1 MTRFYVKSAA
11 LGDEAVVEVN
21 VYKSRKAMKKAAK
34 KFYDYKPSRGVEG
47 LCQTYDIDGTIY
59 PIVRLH
65 RKNLRSMVVSHELH
79 HAATAIYGNHLT
91 PGRKVKKVLHHA
103 NEPFAYLYSDLFSM
117 TVDLLH
123 AHGYYQEDK

>member
-21 VYKSRKAMKKAAK
+21 VYRSRKAMQRAAK
-34 KFYDYKPSRGVEG
+34 VFNGFKPDPDAVG
-47 LCQTYDIDGTIY
+47 LCQSYDIDGNTY
-59 PIVRLH
+59 PIVRLTH
-65 RKNLRSMVVSHELH
+65 DHLGSSVVSHELH
-79 HAATAIYGNHLT
+79 HASTAIYGAHV
-91 PGRKVKKVLHHA
+91 GKKVKAGKLLHHA

-123 AHGYYQEDK
+123 THGYYQEDK